1 MTSGLV
7 LKWLNGERFVIRRRY
22 KVALAALR
30 KLPLT
35 VPRLP
40 YDEPWGWIQPTR
52 HALGA
57 LLLGQGNVSEAEAVY
72 RADLGLDAT
81 LSRACQHP
89 AMSGAF
95 TVSTDVGPDAGTPSK
110 PRISSCNWTRL
121 SPGPAYP
128 CGRRAIA
135 ATPKPPPPPPPH
147 YDFDLGPSPRF

>member
-57 LLLGQGNVSEAEAVY
+57 LQLDEAVARSGVPM
-72 RADLGLDAT
+72 RASYYCRHSQPNAT
-81 LSRACQHP
+81 TL
-89 AMSGAF
+89 
-95 TVSTDVGPDAGTPSK
+95 
-110 PRISSCNWTRL
+110 
-121 SPGPAYP
+121 
-128 CGRRAIA
+128 
-135 ATPKPPPPPPPH
+135 
-147 YDFDLGPSPRF
+147 